1 MVMVLR
7 TFTNQIQALGFL
19 LLILA
24 QIRPLLKPWLLVLR
38 SLSIITLLRSIR
50 PLDLLDPLDPP
61 VLLDPQDPLDLQVQM
76 EQTALMELLVEL
88 LDLLDLLD
96 LPDLPD
102 LLG

>member
-7 TFTNQIQALGFL
+7 ISSNQTLAHGFL
-19 LLILA
+19 LLILVRT
-24 QIRPLLKPWLLVLR
+24 QPSLKPWLLVLK

-61 VLLDPQDPLDLQVQM
+61 VLLDPQDPLDLQVQ
-76 EQTALMELLVEL
+76 E
-88 LDLLDLLD
+88 

>member
-7 TFTNQIQALGFL
+7 ISSNQTLAHGFL
-19 LLILA
+19 LLILVRT
-24 QIRPLLKPWLLVLR
+24 QPSLKPWLLVLK
-38 SLSIITLLRSIR
+38 SLSIITLLRSIL
-50 PLDLLDPLDPP
+50 PLD
-61 VLLDPQDPLDLQVQM
+61 LLDPQDPLDLQVQM

-88 LDLLDLLD
+88 PDLLDLLD